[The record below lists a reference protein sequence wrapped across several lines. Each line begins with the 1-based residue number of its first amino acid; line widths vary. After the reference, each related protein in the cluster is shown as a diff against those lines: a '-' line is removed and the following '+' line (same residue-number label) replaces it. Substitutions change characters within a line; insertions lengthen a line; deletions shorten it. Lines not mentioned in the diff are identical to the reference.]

1 MILHSSNMLERDIS
15 GEQKPRGVQLIDWGL
30 ESPFCSPDPEF
41 FPGTQSYSHN
51 ESK

>member
-15 GEQKPRGVQLIDWGL
+15 GEQKPHGVLLIDWGL